1 MEIIEDSSIKC
12 SYNSD
17 NIPNKITYY
26 NKNKEEKVYEYNK
39 PLAEDYISRTY
50 LFENEGKE
58 KIAVK
63 LIKKSRIINNGQ
75 IIEMIEIQKSI
86 NRPDFS
92 KFINKFEDENYIF
105 IILEYYINDSLYNL
119 VKKRSY
125 LTEKEVQNYM
135 TQLIISL
142 NYLHTKK
149 IIHRYLIPLF
159 MFLGDNMDLKIGN
172 FFFATKVDNKEKLFE
187 KIYTDP
193 HFMAPE
199 IWLNDEYSFE
209 VDIWSLGI
217 IMFYL
222 LTGNYPFNIEV
233 NKKDF

>member
-1 MEIIEDSSIKC
+1 MEIIEDSFIKC

-17 NIPNKITYY
+17 NIPIKITYY

-63 LIKKSRIINNGQ
+63 LIKKLRVINNRQ

-105 IILEYYINDSLYNL
+105 IILEYYLNDSLYNL
-119 VKKRSY
+119 VKK
-125 LTEKEVQNYM
+125 EVI
-135 TQLIISL
+135 LL
-142 NYLHTKK
+142 KKKFK
-149 IIHRYLIPLF
+149 II
-159 MFLGDNMDLKIGN
+159 
-172 FFFATKVDNKEKLFE
+172 
-187 KIYTDP
+187 
-193 HFMAPE
+193 
-199 IWLNDEYSFE
+199 
-209 VDIWSLGI
+209 
-217 IMFYL
+217 
-222 LTGNYPFNIEV
+222 
-233 NKKDF
+233 